1 MSLLDFARGPA
12 LQWSI
17 VIFVVGVL
25 WRLLG
30 VLLLRTRKDLSEP
43 RKDAAWKGLRLIA
56 LRSWPRKEFLGGTA
70 FGEVMGYAFH
80 IGFLLALFFYVP
92 HVLFFADIARGL
104 FGTDLHGLTGLN
116 WPTLPN
122 GVVTLLSAISI
133 AALVA
138 VLIHRIVSP
147 VKRLISNFD
156 DYFSWLV
163 TIAPLATGM
172 AAFAHLGGWPYE
184 RLLAVHLLS
193 AELLLVW
200 FPFGKLMHAFT
211 IFVARGSTGMLF
223 ERKGASL

>member
-1 MSLLDFARGPA
+1 MEGRSNRQA
-12 LQWSI
+12 
-17 VIFVVGVL
+17 
-25 WRLLG
+25 
-30 VLLLRTRKDLSEP
+30 P
-43 RKDAAWKGLRLIA
+43 RR
-56 LRSWPRKEFLGGTA
+56 
-70 FGEVMGYAFH
+70 
-80 IGFLLALFFYVP
+80 
-92 HVLFFADIARGL
+92 
-104 FGTDLHGLTGLN
+104 
-116 WPTLPN
+116 
-122 GVVTLLSAISI
+122 
-133 AALVA
+133 
-138 VLIHRIVSP
+138 P
-147 VKRLISNFD
+147 VRDQLISNFD